1 MRDINV
7 DGVIKV
13 DSEYAK
19 VVSDVAEYYSGQWDD
34 KVHDSYSNYVKQVQD
49 YSQNMHEIRSKS
61 ESIIEEI
68 RSFNID
74 GLIQEADALC
84 KEADAV

>member
-1 MRDINV
+1 MMDINV
-7 DGVIKV
+7 DGVIKI

-19 VVSDVAEYYSGQWDD
+19 LVSDVAECYSGQWDD
-34 KVHDSYSNYVKQVQD
+34 RVHDSYSNYVKQVQD

-68 RSFNID
+68 QSFNID
-74 GLIQEADALC
+74 GLIQEADSLC
-84 KEADAV
+84 MEADAL